1 VERTVRLGPQLIGRD
16 VHLNGMAIPVVG
28 VMPPGFGTAQ
38 FWVPLQF
45 RGGLETLREEWGP

>member
-1 VERTVRLGPQLIGRD
+1 LIGRD